1 MGPRVCARNSASAPL
16 AAGQL
21 TRREFIQQSCLVA
34 AGSGLAAE
42 SLGATRNQPPNV
54 LLILTD
60 DHGYGDLGCHGNPYV
75 KTPNIDRLHAE
86 STRLTQYHH
95 SPVCTPT
102 RASLMTGRYNYRTCA
117 IDTFRGRAMMHPN
130 ERTVAEM
137 FTSAGYK
144 TGIFGK
150 WHLGDCFPMRPN
162 DKGFQE
168 SLVLRGGGLK
178 QPSEFPGCG
187 GYFDPILFRDGKPEP
202 HKGYCTDIF
211 VSETIA
217 FMERHKD
224 EPFFAYLPTNAPH
237 TPLIVDEKYA
247 EPYLKMGLDEKT
259 AKFYGMVANID
270 ENVGRVLEA
279 IDRLGI
285 RENTIVVFMTD
296 NGTQAPADAPRFNA
310 GMRGQKGTVYEG
322 GIRVPCFV
330 RWPGKIAAGK
340 DVDRL
345 TAHIDIAPTLLDL
358 CWAQPSIPPKFD
370 GRSVVPLLIGD
381 NPEWTDRTL
390 FFQWHRGDVPEPYN
404 NCCARTQ
411 RYKLVNGVEL
421 YDLDADPAEASNIA
435 AQHPEIVKQL
445 RREYVAW
452 FEEVGSTRGY
462 EPPEIIV
469 GDESSNPVYLT
480 VQDMRGGEGGGYG
493 SNGFWKTRFVREGLY
508 DVTLRFNKDVTSGTA
523 NIQIGGVTA
532 SVPIVEGT
540 ESTTLKG
547 IKLYGGPASVRAW
560 ANNPEPK
567 NGAQYVDITFSSA

>member
-1 MGPRVCARNSASAPL
+1 MSTAS
-16 AAGQL
+16 
-21 TRREFIQQSCLVA
+21 RREFIQQSALLAAGASTLTAFQTRDTVA
-34 AGSGLAAE
+34 AE
-42 SLGATRNQPPNV
+42 RRPNV

-60 DHGYGDLGCHGNPYV
+60 DHGYGDLGCYGNQYL

-86 STRLTQYHH
+86 STRLTQYHN

-130 ERTVAEM
+130 EVTIAEM
-137 FTSAGYK
+137 FSFAGYK

-150 WHLGDCFPMRPN
+150 WHLGDCFPMRAC
-162 DKGFQE
+162 DRGFHE

-187 GYFDPILFRDGKPEP
+187 GYFDPILIRDGKPEP

-211 VSETIA
+211 AAETIA

-237 TPLIVDEKYA
+237 SPLIVDDKYA

-270 ENVGRVLEA
+270 ENVGRVLDA

-285 RENTIVVFMTD
+285 RENTIVLFMTD

-310 GMRGQKGTVYEG
+310 NMRGQKGTVYEG

-330 RWPGKIAAGK
+330 RWPGKVPAGK
-340 DVDRL
+340 DIDRL
-345 TAHIDIAPTLLDL
+345 TAHIDIAPTLLKL
-358 CWAQPSIPPKFD
+358 CGISAPAGPKMD
-370 GRSVVPLLIGD
+370 GRSAAALLTGTND
-381 NPEWTDRTL
+381 EWPERTL
-390 FFQWHRGDVPEPYN
+390 FFQWHRGDVPEPYV

-421 YDLDADPAEASNIA
+421 YDLEVNPAEADDIA
-435 AQHPEIVKQL
+435 VQHPDIVKRLRSEYETWFGEVSGTRGYDPPEIVI
-445 RREYVAW
+445 R
-452 FEEVGSTRGY
+452 
-462 EPPEIIV
+462 
-469 GDESSNPVYLT
+469 DEHSNPVYLT

-493 SNGFWKTRFVREGLY
+493 SNGFWKTRFARDGVY
-508 DVTLRFNKDVTSGTA
+508 DVTLRFNKDVKSGTA
-523 NIQIGGVTA
+523 NVQIGGVTA
-532 SVPIVEGT
+532 NAPITEGA
-540 ESTTLKG
+540 ESTTIKG
-547 IKLYGGPASVRAW
+547 VRLFAGPASVRGW
-560 ANNPEPK
+560 ANKPEPA
-567 NGAQYVDITFSSA
+567 NGAQYVDIAFISA

>member
-1 MGPRVCARNSASAPL
+1 MSTPS
-16 AAGQL
+16 
-21 TRREFIQQSCLVA
+21 RREFIQQSAMLAVGASTFTTLNAQQVA
-34 AGSGLAAE
+34 PNE
-42 SLGATRNQPPNV
+42 KRPNV
-54 LLILTD
+54 LIILTD

-75 KTPNIDRLHAE
+75 KTPSIDRLHGE

-130 ERTVAEM
+130 EVTIAEM
-137 FTSAGYK
+137 FSFAGYK

-150 WHLGDCFPMRPN
+150 WHLGDCFPMRAC
-162 DKGFQE
+162 DRGFQE

-187 GYFDPILFRDGKPEP
+187 GYFDPILMRDGKPEP

-211 VSETIA
+211 ATETIA

-224 EPFFAYLPTNAPH
+224 EPFFVYLPTNAPH
-237 TPLIVDEKYA
+237 TPLIVDDKYA

-270 ENVGRVLEA
+270 ENIGRVLDA

-285 RENTIVVFMTD
+285 RDNTIVLFMTD

-310 GMRGQKGTVYEG
+310 NMRGQKGTVYEG

-330 RWPGKIAAGK
+330 RWPGKIDAGK

-345 TAHIDIAPTLLDL
+345 TAHVDIAPTLLEL
-358 CWAQPSIPPKFD
+358 CGIQALLTYRFD
-370 GRSVVPLLIGD
+370 GRSAAPLLTG
-381 NPEWTDRTL
+381 NSTEWPDRTL

-421 YDLDADPAEASNIA
+421 YDLEADPAEANDVA
-435 AQHPEIVKQL
+435 ARHPDIVQKL
-445 RREYVAW
+445 RTEYETW
-452 FEEVGSTRGY
+452 FGDVSATRGY
-462 EPPEIIV
+462 EPPEIVI
-469 GDESSNPVYLT
+469 GDEHSNPVYLT
-480 VQDMRGGEGGGYG
+480 VQDMRSGEGGGYG
-493 SNGFWKTRFVREGLY
+493 SNGFWKTRFARDGVY
-508 DVTLRFNKDVTSGTA
+508 DVTLRFNKEVNAGTA
-523 NIQIGGVTA
+523 NVQIGGVLA
-532 SVPIVEGT
+532 SAPIAAGT
-540 ESTTLKG
+540 DSTVIKG
-547 IKLYGGPASVRAW
+547 IRLYSGPASVRAW
-560 ANNPEPK
+560 ANKPEPA
-567 NGAQYVDITFSSA
+567 NGAQYVDIALTST